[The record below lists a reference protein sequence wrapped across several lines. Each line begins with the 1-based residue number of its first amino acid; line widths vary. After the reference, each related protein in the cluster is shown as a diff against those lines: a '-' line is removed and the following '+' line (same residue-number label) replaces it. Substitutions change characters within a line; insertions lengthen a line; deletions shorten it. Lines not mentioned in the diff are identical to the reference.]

1 MIHNVPLMREGLR
14 IAIEAS
20 TRYPEAK
27 VTFLPADMPA
37 VPGGGSVVMSC
48 FVEDADH
55 VPGFRVS
62 RRSHTGV
69 INFCEPLSDT
79 SMVFKRQNTVES
91 AIFGSEFVVMRIAI
105 EIIEGLRYK
114 LRMMGVGIDG
124 PCNVF

>member
-14 IAIEAS
+14 FAIEAS
-20 TRYPEAK
+20 TRYPGAK
-27 VTFLPADMPA
+27 ETFLPADMPA

-69 INFCEPLSDT
+69 INFCEPRSDT
-79 SMVFKRQNTVES
+79 MVFKRQNTLES
-91 AIFGSEFVVMRIAI
+91 SIFGSEFVAMRI
-105 EIIEGLRYK
+105 L
-114 LRMMGVGIDG
+114 
-124 PCNVF
+124 